1 MKFWDNILNFPIID
15 TRSDSTIIVN
25 DSIQNQTQDLIN
37 SMPGGESLATNSD
50 GFVFAPINI
59 ILFLVIIILGKLFLK
74 YLKRYFKVLHID
86 EKQFKI
92 EGREFTLWKLIRQ
105 IVYFIIFYAC
115 FQSLNI
121 NNEDINLGNILVYDF
136 IRIGVFHVSVYHIF
150 LIVAVLF
157 VAKVA
162 LNFLKLYLLKRVS
175 KRTNLDK
182 GTEYVIIQIA
192 KYIIYTLAIIIIVR
206 SFGIGLNLLLGGA
219 TALLVGIGLGLQDIF
234 KDFLSGLLLLF
245 EGTTKVGDIVELV
258 NYNGQ
263 SNFVATISE
272 INLRTTK
279 VKTREGKTLIVPNS
293 VLTHQSV
300 NNWTYDDALTRF
312 TIPVTVAYDTEMDL
326 VKQIL
331 VKCAQQHPKVKNT
344 KPIFVRLLNFGD
356 NGLELDLVFWADQN
370 FYIEIYKSEIRF
382 AINEEFK
389 KLGVVIPYP
398 QSDVYIKNWNDK
410 KVDPTN

>member
-1 MKFWDNILNFPIID
+1 MKFWDDILNFPIID
-15 TRSDSTIIVN
+15 TRSDSLITQT
-25 DSIQNQTQDLIN
+25 DSLGNPVQTFVEGL
-37 SMPGGESLATNSD
+37 PGGEQLASNSD

-59 ILFLVIIILGKLFLK
+59 ILFLIIILAGKLFLK

-86 EKQFKI
+86 DKQIKI

-105 IVYFIIFYAC
+105 VVYFIIFYAC

-150 LIVAVLF
+150 LIVVVLF
-157 VAKVA
+157 IAKVA

-192 KYIIYTLAIIIIVR
+192 KYLIYTFAIIVIVR
-206 SFGIGLNLLLGGA
+206 SFGINLNILLTGA
-219 TALLVGIGLGLQDIF
+219 TAFLVAIGLGLQDIF

-245 EGTTKVGDIVELV
+245 EGTTKVGDIIELV

-293 VLTHQSV
+293 ILTHQSV
-300 NNWTYDDALTRF
+300 NNWTYDDSLTRF
-312 TIPVTVAYDTEMDL
+312 TIPVTVAYGSDMDL

-331 VKCAQQHPKVKNT
+331 VKCAQEHPKVKNT

-382 AINEEFK
+382 AINEEFN
-389 KLGVVIPYP
+389 KLGVVIPFP
-398 QSDVYIKNWNDK
+398 QSDVYIKNINEKSND
-410 KVDPTN
+410 